1 MMLYVAGGDT
11 EPLRYAKGS
20 LDMLHEGTPGN
31 GVTRSRDLD
40 ALTAH
45 FDEMRRLLGDI
56 PLLPQMLPS
65 FPNMGLNTE
74 PTWDGY
80 YHPRLLA
87 VTNLVGVLAT
97 RGGGMEHWLVPS
109 AYSAGG
115 PFYLGESNRLL
126 ATFEDFF
133 TCGPPG
139 PPGERHD
146 DLVSA
151 DLACGK
157 VVVLTLGPERL
168 ILAFNDGRQAQ
179 RVALTQKE
187 TPAGAQARLFF
198 ENAALP
204 RPEKM
209 EVTIPAEYLV
219 AIHCGPPV
227 RPGKPAGRP

>member
-1 MMLYVAGGDT
+1 
-11 EPLRYAKGS
+11 
-20 LDMLHEGTPGN
+20 
-31 GVTRSRDLD
+31 
-40 ALTAH
+40 
-45 FDEMRRLLGDI
+45 
-56 PLLPQMLPS
+56 
-65 FPNMGLNTE
+65 
-74 PTWDGY
+74 
-80 YHPRLLA
+80 
-87 VTNLVGVLAT
+87 
-97 RGGGMEHWLVPS
+97 MEHWLVPS

-133 TCGPPG
+133 TRGK
-139 PPGERHD
+139 RHD
-146 DLVSA
+146 ELVSA

-187 TPAGAQARLFF
+187 TPGGAQARLFF

-227 RPGKPAGRP
+227 RPGEPAGRP